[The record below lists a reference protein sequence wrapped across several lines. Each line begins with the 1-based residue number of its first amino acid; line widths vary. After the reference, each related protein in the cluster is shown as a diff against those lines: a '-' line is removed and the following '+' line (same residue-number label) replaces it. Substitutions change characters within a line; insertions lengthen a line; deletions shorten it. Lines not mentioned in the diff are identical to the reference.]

1 MTDPAASETPEV
13 VQKYEQ
19 EIARLLGLI
28 EVLKKEEKQLKW
40 YLVAGAVLSPF
51 GFFWSKLWALYIAG
65 MFVTVWGVSLYLNRV
80 HQGERRFNLQRTRRD
95 LEKLRA
101 TS

>member
-1 MTDPAASETPEV
+1 MADSAGSSSEV
-13 VQKYEQ
+13 IQKYEQ
-19 EIARLLGLI
+19 ELLRLEGLI
-28 EVLKKEEKQLKW
+28 ETLKKEQKQLKW
-40 YLVAGAVLSPF
+40 YLVAGAVLSPV

-65 MFVTVWGVSLYLNRV
+65 MFVTIWAVSLYLNRV
-80 HQGERRFNLQRTRRD
+80 HQGERRFNLLRTRRD